1 MTFDMARTTPNNVQS
16 ITQLIFIKTYPEQ
29 SQKYLSNYPEHT
41 LNMFKSVQGA
51 KKLSDVWGF
60 E

>member
-29 SQKYLSNYPEHT
+29 SQKYLPNYPEHT
-41 LNMFKSVQGA
+41 LNMFESVQGT
-51 KKLSDVWGF
+51 KKI